1 MERFLARV
9 YKICNRA
16 SCIAEKATNVSTP
29 TESPKPH
36 VLIVDDDAEIRDL
49 LSRFLSKH
57 DFRVTTAKDGR
68 DMRQAMQDWS
78 FDLLVL
84 DLMLPGE
91 DGLSLCRHVRSESEI
106 PIIML
111 TAMGE
116 DVDRIIGL
124 EVGADDYIAKPF
136 NPRELAARIKAV
148 LRRATTS
155 SVPDGGG
162 GRTEKLKFAE
172 FELDPT
178 TRTLKKEGSDV
189 GLTAGEYDLLIAFVD
204 HPRRVLNRDQLLDMA
219 RGRAAIPFDR
229 SIDVQV
235 GRLRRKIELDP
246 KTPTYIKTV
255 RGGGYMFTPEVIS
268 A

>member
-1 MERFLARV
+1 V
-9 YKICNRA
+9 
-16 SCIAEKATNVSTP
+16 TTP
-29 TESPKPH
+29 NEAPKPH

-68 DMRQAMQDWS
+68 EMRQALTDWS
-78 FDLLVL
+78 FDLIVL
-84 DLMLPGE
+84 DLMMPGE
-91 DGLSLCRHVRSESEI
+91 DGLALCRQVRSEADI
-106 PIIML
+106 PVIML

-124 EVGADDYIAKPF
+124 EVGADDYMSKPF

-148 LRRATTS
+148 LRRATAS
-155 SVPDGGG
+155 SSPDFGE
-162 GRTEKLKFAE
+162 GRLERVSFAG
-172 FELDPT
+172 FVLNPA
-178 TRTLKKEGSDV
+178 TRTLQRGEESIA
-189 GLTAGEYDLLIAFVD
+189 LTAGEYDLLIAFVD

-235 GRLRRKIELDP
+235 GRLRRKIEPDP
-246 KTPTYIKTV
+246 KNPILIKTV
-255 RGGGYMFTPEVIS
+255 RGGGYMFTPEV
-268 A
+268 AAA

>member
-1 MERFLARV
+1 MKRFTLLSS
-9 YKICNRA
+9 A
-16 SCIAEKATNVSTP
+16 SEA
-29 TESPKPH
+29 PKPH
-36 VLIVDDDAEIRDL
+36 ILIVDDDAEIRDL

-57 DFRVTTAKDGR
+57 EFRVTTARDGR
-68 DMRQAMQDWS
+68 EMRQALTDWA
-78 FDLLVL
+78 FDLVVL
-84 DLMLPGE
+84 DLMMPGE
-91 DGLSLCRHVRSESEI
+91 DGLTLCKQIRTESSI

-116 DVDRIIGL
+116 EVDRIIGL
-124 EVGADDYIAKPF
+124 EVGADDYMAKPF

-148 LRRATTS
+148 LRR
-155 SVPDGGG
+155 VGGLG
-162 GRTEKLKFAE
+162 ANDSPEIRTQKLAFAA

-178 TRTLKKEGSDV
+178 TRTLQRETSEIP
-189 GLTAGEYDLLIAFVD
+189 LTAGEYDLLIAFVD

-235 GRLRRKIELDP
+235 GRLRRKIEEDP
-246 KTPTYIKTV
+246 KNPALIKTV
-255 RGGGYMFTPEVIS
+255 RGGGYMFTAEVRP

>member
-1 MERFLARV
+1 M
-9 YKICNRA
+9 
-16 SCIAEKATNVSTP
+16 SNVSET
-29 TESPKPH
+29 PKPH
-36 VLIVDDDAEIRDL
+36 ILIVDDDTEIRDL

-68 DMRQAMQDWS
+68 EMEQALKDWS
-78 FDLLVL
+78 IDLIVL
-84 DLMLPGE
+84 DLMLPGD
-91 DGLSLCRHVRSESEI
+91 DGLTLCRRVRADSFV

-124 EVGADDYIAKPF
+124 EVGADDYLAKPF

-148 LRRATTS
+148 LRRVSAPP
-155 SVPDGGG
+155 VPTPADAGA
-162 GRTEKLKFAE
+162 EKLSFNE
-172 FELDPT
+172 FELEQS
-178 TRTLKKEGSDV
+178 TRTLRRETLV
-189 GLTAGEYDLLIAFVD
+189 IPLTAGEYDLLVAFVE

-235 GRLRRKIELDP
+235 GRLRKKIEDDP
-246 KTPTYIKTV
+246 KNPSLIKTV
-255 RGGGYMFTPEVIS
+255 RGGGYMFTAEVGRG
-268 A
+268 

>member
-1 MERFLARV
+1 MT
-9 YKICNRA
+9 
-16 SCIAEKATNVSTP
+16 ATSET
-29 TESPKPH
+29 PKPH
-36 VLIVDDDAEIRDL
+36 VLIVDDDTEIRDL

-68 DMRQAMQDWS
+68 EMRQAMTDWS

-84 DLMLPGE
+84 DLMMPGE
-91 DGLSLCRHVRSESEI
+91 DGLSLCRQVRSESDM

-124 EVGADDYIAKPF
+124 EVGADDYMAKPF

-148 LRRATTS
+148 LRRSLSGSA
-155 SVPDGGG
+155 PDAGE
-162 GRTEKLKFAE
+162 GRVDKVGFAG
-172 FELDPT
+172 FVLDPA
-178 TRTLKKEGSDV
+178 TRTLRRGDDSIA
-189 GLTAGEYDLLIAFVD
+189 LTAGEYDLLIAFVD

-235 GRLRRKIELDP
+235 GRLRRKIEPDP
-246 KTPTYIKTV
+246 KNPILIKTV
-255 RGGGYMFTPEVIS
+255 RGGGYMFTPEVE
-268 A
+268 AA

>member
-1 MERFLARV
+1 MTS
-9 YKICNRA
+9 A
-16 SCIAEKATNVSTP
+16 SEA
-29 TESPKPH
+29 PKPH
-36 VLIVDDDAEIRDL
+36 ILIVDDDAEIRDL

-57 DFRVTTAKDGR
+57 DFRVTTARDGR
-68 DMRQAMQDWS
+68 EMRQALQDWA
-78 FDLLVL
+78 FDLVVL
-84 DLMLPGE
+84 DLMMPGE
-91 DGLSLCRHVRSESEI
+91 DGLTLCKQIRTESSI

-116 DVDRIIGL
+116 EVDRIIGL
-124 EVGADDYIAKPF
+124 EVGADDYMAKPF

-148 LRRATTS
+148 LRR
-155 SVPDGGG
+155 VGGLG
-162 GRTEKLKFAE
+162 ANDSPETRTQKLSFAA

-178 TRTLKKEGSDV
+178 TRTLQRETGEIP
-189 GLTAGEYDLLIAFVD
+189 LTAGEYDLLIAFVD

-235 GRLRRKIELDP
+235 GRLRRKIEEDP
-246 KTPTYIKTV
+246 KNPALIKTV
-255 RGGGYMFTPEVIS
+255 RGGGYMFTAEVRP

>member
-1 MERFLARV
+1 VQTISEL
-9 YKICNRA
+9 
-16 SCIAEKATNVSTP
+16 
-29 TESPKPH
+29 PKPH
-36 VLIVDDDAEIRDL
+36 VLIVDDDSEIRDL

-68 DMRQAMQDWS
+68 EMDKALKDWAI
-78 FDLLVL
+78 DLIVL

-91 DGLSLCRHVRSESEI
+91 DGLALCRRIRADSVI

-148 LRRATTS
+148 LRRMTSPPVATAAD
-155 SVPDGGG
+155 VGAA
-162 GRTEKLKFAE
+162 KLKFGD
-172 FELDPT
+172 FELEQS
-178 TRTLKKEGSDV
+178 TRTLRRGIENV
-189 GLTAGEYDLLIAFVD
+189 ALTAGEYDLLIAFVE

-235 GRLRRKIELDP
+235 GRLRRKIEIDAKNPML
-246 KTPTYIKTV
+246 IKTV
-255 RGGGYMFTPEVIS
+255 RGGGYMFTPEV
-268 A
+268 ARG

>member
-1 MERFLARV
+1 
-9 YKICNRA
+9 
-16 SCIAEKATNVSTP
+16 VSVS
-29 TESPKPH
+29 ESPKPH
-36 VLIVDDDAEIRDL
+36 ILIVDDDAEIRDL

-68 DMRQAMQDWS
+68 EMRQALSDWS
-78 FDLLVL
+78 FDLVVL
-84 DLMLPGE
+84 DLMMPGE
-91 DGLSLCRHVRSESEI
+91 DGLSLCRHVRSESKI

-116 DVDRIIGL
+116 EVDRIIGL
-124 EVGADDYIAKPF
+124 EVGADDYMAKPF

-148 LRRATTS
+148 LRRASTAG
-155 SVPDGGG
+155 VVEAP
-162 GRTEKLKFAE
+162 EKIGSALGFAD
-172 FELDPT
+172 FALIPA
-178 TRTLKKEGSDV
+178 TRTLKRGESDIP
-189 GLTAGEYDLLIAFVD
+189 LTAGEYDLLMAFVG

-235 GRLRRKIELDP
+235 GRLRRKIEDDP
-246 KTPTYIKTV
+246 KNPALIKTV
-255 RGGGYMFTPEVIS
+255 RGGGYMFTPEVNS

>member
-1 MERFLARV
+1 MLTHTTGSSMST
-9 YKICNRA
+9 A
-16 SCIAEKATNVSTP
+16 S
-29 TESPKPH
+29 ESPKPH
-36 VLIVDDDAEIRDL
+36 ILIVDDDSEIRDL

-68 DMRQAMQDWS
+68 EMRQALSDWS

-84 DLMLPGE
+84 DLMMPGE
-91 DGLSLCRHVRSESEI
+91 DGLTLCRQVRGESSI

-116 DVDRIIGL
+116 EVDRIIGL
-124 EVGADDYIAKPF
+124 EVGADDYMAKPF

-148 LRRATTS
+148 LRRSGNGAQ
-155 SVPDGGG
+155 VEAADDRPA
-162 GRTEKLKFAE
+162 KVAFAE
-172 FELDPT
+172 FVLDSA
-178 TRTLKKEGSDV
+178 TRTLHREGSDIA
-189 GLTAGEYDLLIAFVD
+189 LTAGEYDLLVAFVD

-235 GRLRRKIELDP
+235 GRLRRKIETDP
-246 KTPTYIKTV
+246 KNPSLIKTV
-255 RGGGYMFTPEVIS
+255 RGGGYMFTAEVQ
-268 A
+268 AT

>member
-1 MERFLARV
+1 MNTA
-9 YKICNRA
+9 
-16 SCIAEKATNVSTP
+16 

-36 VLIVDDDAEIRDL
+36 VLIVDDDTEIRDL

-57 DFRVTTAKDGR
+57 EFRVTTAKDGR
-68 DMRQAMQDWS
+68 DMNQALKDWNI
-78 FDLLVL
+78 DLIVL
-84 DLMLPGE
+84 DLMMPGD
-91 DGLSLCRHVRSESEI
+91 DGLTLCRQVRADSDI

-148 LRRATTS
+148 LRRTS
-155 SVPDGGG
+155 AQPLAPVVPI
-162 GRTEKLKFAE
+162 TEAVGEIVRFE
-172 FELDPT
+172 DFELET
-178 TRTLKKEGSDV
+178 ATRTLRKKGEV
-189 GLTAGEYDLLIAFVD
+189 ILLTAGEYELLVAFVE

-229 SIDVQV
+229 AIDVQV
-235 GRLRRKIELDP
+235 GRLRKKIEPDNKIPLL
-246 KTPTYIKTV
+246 IKTV
-255 RGGGYMFTPEVIS
+255 RGGGYMFTPEVS
-268 A
+268 RG

>member
-1 MERFLARV
+1 
-9 YKICNRA
+9 
-16 SCIAEKATNVSTP
+16 
-29 TESPKPH
+29 
-36 VLIVDDDAEIRDL
+36 VLIVDDDSEIRDL

-68 DMRQAMQDWS
+68 EMDQALKDWS
-78 FDLLVL
+78 IDLVVL
-84 DLMLPGE
+84 DLMLPGD
-91 DGLSLCRHVRSESEI
+91 DGLTLCRRVRSESYV

-148 LRRATTS
+148 LRRVS
-155 SVPDGGG
+155 SPPVPTAADAGA
-162 GRTEKLKFAE
+162 EKLMFGDFDLE
-172 FELDPT
+172 QS
-178 TRTLKKEGSDV
+178 TRTLRHRNEPV
-189 GLTAGEYDLLIAFVD
+189 ALTAGEYDLLIAFVE

-229 SIDVQV
+229 SVDVQV
-235 GRLRRKIELDP
+235 GRLRRKIEIDP
-246 KTPTYIKTV
+246 KNPILIKTV
-255 RGGGYMFTPEVIS
+255 RGGGYMFTPEVMR

>member
-1 MERFLARV
+1 MPLSS
-9 YKICNRA
+9 A
-16 SCIAEKATNVSTP
+16 SET
-29 TESPKPH
+29 PKPH
-36 VLIVDDDAEIRDL
+36 ILIVDDDAEIRDL

-57 DFRVTTAKDGR
+57 DFRVTTARDGR
-68 DMRQAMQDWS
+68 EMRQALQDWA
-78 FDLLVL
+78 FDLVVL
-84 DLMLPGE
+84 DLMMPGE
-91 DGLSLCRHVRSESEI
+91 DGLTLCKQIRTESSI

-116 DVDRIIGL
+116 EVDRIIGL
-124 EVGADDYIAKPF
+124 EVGADDYMAKPF

-148 LRRATTS
+148 LRR
-155 SVPDGGG
+155 VGGLG
-162 GRTEKLKFAE
+162 ANDSPETRTQKLSFAA

-178 TRTLKKEGSDV
+178 TRTLQRETGEIS
-189 GLTAGEYDLLIAFVD
+189 LTAGEYDLLIAFVD

-235 GRLRRKIELDP
+235 GRLRRKIEEDP
-246 KTPTYIKTV
+246 KNPALIKTV
-255 RGGGYMFTPEVIS
+255 RGGGYMFTAEVRP

>member
-1 MERFLARV
+1 MSS
-9 YKICNRA
+9 A
-16 SCIAEKATNVSTP
+16 SEAA
-29 TESPKPH
+29 KPH
-36 VLIVDDDAEIRDL
+36 ILIVDDDAEIRDL

-57 DFRVTTAKDGR
+57 DFRVTTARDGR
-68 DMRQAMQDWS
+68 EMRQALQDWA
-78 FDLLVL
+78 FDLVVL
-84 DLMLPGE
+84 DLMMPGE
-91 DGLSLCRHVRSESEI
+91 DGLTLCKQIRSESSI

-116 DVDRIIGL
+116 EVDRIIGL
-124 EVGADDYIAKPF
+124 EVGADDYMAKPF

-148 LRRATTS
+148 LRR
-155 SVPDGGG
+155 VGGLG
-162 GRTEKLKFAE
+162 ANDSPETRTQKLAFAA

-178 TRTLKKEGSDV
+178 TRTLRRETADIP
-189 GLTAGEYDLLIAFVD
+189 LTAGEYDLLIAFVD

-235 GRLRRKIELDP
+235 GRLRRKIEEDP
-246 KTPTYIKTV
+246 KNPALIKTV
-255 RGGGYMFTPEVIS
+255 RGGGYMFTAEVRP

>member
-1 MERFLARV
+1 M
-9 YKICNRA
+9 
-16 SCIAEKATNVSTP
+16 STA
-29 TESPKPH
+29 TESAKPH
-36 VLIVDDDAEIRDL
+36 ILIVDDDTEIRDL

-68 DMRQAMQDWS
+68 DMQQALKDWKI
-78 FDLLVL
+78 DLIVL
-84 DLMLPGE
+84 DLMMPGD
-91 DGLSLCRHVRSESEI
+91 DGLTLCRQVRADSDI

-136 NPRELAARIKAV
+136 NPRELSARIKAV
-148 LRRATTS
+148 LRRTTAPPLTPAVEVDS
-155 SVPDGGG
+155 ESE
-162 GRTEKLKFAE
+162 EKILFEE
-172 FELDPT
+172 FELQPA
-178 TRTLKKEGSDV
+178 TRTLKKNGEDIV
-189 GLTAGEYDLLIAFVD
+189 LTAGEYELLIAFVE

-229 SIDVQV
+229 AIDVQV
-235 GRLRRKIELDP
+235 GRLRKKIEPDA
-246 KTPTYIKTV
+246 KVPTLIKTV
-255 RGGGYMFTPEVIS
+255 RGGGYMFTPDVRR

>member
-1 MERFLARV
+1 MSS
-9 YKICNRA
+9 A
-16 SCIAEKATNVSTP
+16 SEAA
-29 TESPKPH
+29 KPH
-36 VLIVDDDAEIRDL
+36 ILIVDDDAEIRDL

-57 DFRVTTAKDGR
+57 DFRVTTARDGR
-68 DMRQAMQDWS
+68 EMRQALQDWA
-78 FDLLVL
+78 FDLVVL
-84 DLMLPGE
+84 DLMMPGE
-91 DGLSLCRHVRSESEI
+91 DGLTLCKQIRTESSI

-116 DVDRIIGL
+116 EVDRIIGL
-124 EVGADDYIAKPF
+124 EVGADDYMAKPF

-148 LRRATTS
+148 LRR
-155 SVPDGGG
+155 VGGLG
-162 GRTEKLKFAE
+162 TNDSPETRTQKLAFAA

-178 TRTLKKEGSDV
+178 TRTLQRETADIP
-189 GLTAGEYDLLIAFVD
+189 LTAGEYDLLIAFVD

-235 GRLRRKIELDP
+235 GRLRRKIEEDP
-246 KTPTYIKTV
+246 KNPALIKTV
-255 RGGGYMFTPEVIS
+255 RGGGYMFTAEVRP